1 MLIKFFYTLRAAKLK
16 VSVQEFLTLLDAL
29 RQGVIDD
36 APGPTVDKFYFLAR
50 TCLVKDEGLYDRY
63 DHAFAAFF
71 DGMAELGAE
80 LYGAVPEA
88 WLRREIERV
97 FSAEE
102 KARIQALGGLDALLE
117 QLRQRLAEQ
126 QGEHHGGSKWIGTG
140 GTSPFGHSGYHPEG
154 VRIGGSGRQRRAV
167 KVWERREFRNLDE
180 GRELATRDL
189 QLALRALR
197 RLARNGA
204 DEELDLPGTIDA
216 TARNAGWLDL
226 KRQPERHNAAKLLLL
241 LDVGGSMDEHVRVCE
256 ALFGAARSE
265 FKHLQPYYFH
275 NFVYERLWRD
285 NARRWDVHESTWQV
299 LHTYAA
305 DYRLVIVGDASMSP
319 YEILQPG
326 GSVEHWNAEAG
337 EVWLRRLTDVYRHA
351 VWLNPV
357 APAHWDHVPSIGLT
371 RERMDGRMFP
381 LTLDGLNRAVD
392 CLRRGT
398 APTRPA

>member
-1 MLIKFFYTLRAAKLK
+1 MLIRFFFALRAAGLKLG
-16 VSVQEFLTLLDAL
+16 VNELLALLQALQAGFARLSLTEFYA
-29 RQGVIDD
+29 
-36 APGPTVDKFYFLAR
+36 LAR

-63 DHAFAAFF
+63 DRAFAAFF

-265 FKHLQPYYFH
+265 FKHLQPYYVH

>member
-1 MLIKFFYTLRAAKLK
+1 MLIRFFFALRAAGLKLG
-16 VSVQEFLTLLDAL
+16 VNELLALLQALQAGFARLSLAEFYA
-29 RQGVIDD
+29 
-36 APGPTVDKFYFLAR
+36 LAR

-63 DHAFAAFF
+63 DRAFAAFF

-88 WLRREIERV
+88 WLRREIERL

-197 RLARNGA
+197 RLARSGA

>member
-1 MLIKFFYTLRAAKLK
+1 MLIRFFFALRAAGLRPG
-16 VSVQEFLTLLDAL
+16 VNELLALLEAL
-29 RQGVIDD
+29 RAGF
-36 APGPTVDKFYFLAR
+36 ARLSLGEFYALAR
-50 TCLVKDEGLYDRY
+50 TCLIKDESLYDRY
-63 DHAFAAFF
+63 DRAFAAFF
-71 DGMAELGAE
+71 HGVAELGAE
-80 LYGAVPEA
+80 LFGAIPED
-88 WLRREIERV
+88 WLRREVERL

-102 KARIQALGGLDALLE
+102 KAQIQALGGLDALLE
-117 QLRQRLAEQ
+117 QLRRRLAEQ

-154 VRIGGSGRQRRAV
+154 VRIGGRGRQRRAV

-197 RLARNGA
+197 RLARSGA

-241 LDVGGSMDEHVRVCE
+241 LDAGGSMDEHVRVCE

>member
-1 MLIKFFYTLRAAKLK
+1 M
-16 VSVQEFLTLLDAL
+16 
-29 RQGVIDD
+29 
-36 APGPTVDKFYFLAR
+36 
-50 TCLVKDEGLYDRY
+50 
-63 DHAFAAFF
+63 
-71 DGMAELGAE
+71 
-80 LYGAVPEA
+80 
-88 WLRREIERV
+88 
-97 FSAEE
+97 
-102 KARIQALGGLDALLE
+102 
-117 QLRQRLAEQ
+117 
-126 QGEHHGGSKWIGTG
+126 
-140 GTSPFGHSGYHPEG
+140 
-154 VRIGGSGRQRRAV
+154 RIGGSGRQRRAV